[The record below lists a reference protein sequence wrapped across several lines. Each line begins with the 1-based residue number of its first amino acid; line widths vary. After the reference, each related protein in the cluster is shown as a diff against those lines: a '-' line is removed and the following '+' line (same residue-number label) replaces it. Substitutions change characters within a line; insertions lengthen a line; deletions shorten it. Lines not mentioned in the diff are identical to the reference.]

1 MEETMRRIAIIAA
14 TLLVS
19 AFGAQAAPQKVL
31 HHPAH
36 RWVAGNP
43 AGIGGLSTA
52 SLPLGYKAIVDD
64 SINALQRGSA
74 HPRAHDS
81 ACMARQSK
89 LADDIERLAGASA
102 MVQRNPAMIELRTRC
117 MPVHVCINCPTP
129 Y

>member
-1 MEETMRRIAIIAA
+1 MRRIAIIAA

-31 HHPAH
+31 RHPAH

-81 ACMARQSK
+81 ACMARQNIAMRRIVLLP
-89 LADDIERLAGASA
+89 LAMRTDC
-102 MVQRNPAMIELRTRC
+102 LRCAFVWPGC
-117 MPVHVCINCPTP
+117 MLGSILRRHSRA
-129 Y
+129 